1 MEWRRTVELCDG
13 MVQRANEPECYG
25 KESQVGA
32 KDIRG
37 IEMQCKGIALEARM
51 SNGITRQF
59 IDASGQAKEMKC
71 GGLIRR
77 CAAKRAERRNQK
89 IKTKRRKQHAGNQS
103 KINIHRGNSWN
114 SGGR

>member
-1 MEWRRTVELCDG
+1 MEWRRTVELSEG

-37 IEMQCKGIALEARM
+37 IEMRCKGIALEARM

-71 GGLIRR
+71 GGY
-77 CAAKRAERRNQK
+77 QK
-89 IKTKRRKQHAGNQS
+89 IKTKRRKQHVGNQS